1 MKTKFKKV
9 WILFIV
15 VFYIIL
21 LSNFS
26 NSSPFETWKTC
37 SQTWGQSCN
46 STTLDDSFKGAEG
59 LNGTQPNGC
68 NGTQSAGLSYPY
80 ISEVYIN
87 ATNFFPETGINVTC
101 EFVQNVG
108 GSTYFEYLWYYNTTH
123 WINIQ
128 NWTNTSSGTTFNR
141 SANFKLNSSE
151 GTNIIRCILSFNFSA
166 NSNQGMIPDECA
178 NVTYSDFYDNDD
190 VNFTITGRLT
200 YDFWNL
206 TNYTTGE
213 NISSG
218 QTFNR
223 TNLINVSAHWNKF
236 INNAWVEH
244 NGTGSWHNYTISN
257 FTGNWTNYTL
267 NLSNS
272 SEFNVTTIAI
282 NAIYAN
288 NTFSATNNTSP
299 LLYFS
304 LSAGNAPN
312 ITNFWFNYSGITTN
326 RTNKYT
332 NLTIYANVSDD
343 VGLSRVT
350 ANITY
355 PSPAGSTIVNM
366 TGDTSPGWHLWN
378 YTFGNDLHLNSTGN
392 YAVRITAFD
401 IGNQNKSSGND
412 TGSPENMNF
421 TVYSNYTLNLTSNY
435 SVFNRGENVTIQ
447 ALDVNNLTVDSVNW
461 TVNVTKINETSN
473 FTPQQTTFNY
483 TILPS
488 DPEGNYSILVNASKN
503 NNTGN
508 STWQFNVSKNF
519 SLTISTTTALSP
531 GNNLNISVYLS
542 NARGELHT
550 SLVDANI
557 TCPDGMHP
565 LTFSSGY
572 ASRLCTAPNSYNT
585 PFNITVNVTDQYNN
599 TGENYTTFTTTSAPP
614 SGGGGGGGGGGF
626 VTTPKK
632 NCTDGTFYDQCSSNR
647 PFYCSNGTLI
657 EYCSV
662 CGCNPGYGC
671 QLDGSCILA
680 KEEDFNFTIDS
691 TEIEINQG
699 EDKNIIGHLTNT
711 GNTIL
716 SLISFLNASDCCNIS
731 IPSTIDL
738 NEKEE
743 KEFTIS
749 IHVPL
754 ITSTGEYLIKIGIG
768 TELFKKEKTFK
779 VIVVQSPYYSYLSD
793 IETEL
798 KNLEM
803 EIQEYKK
810 SGVNIGNLE
819 NLLEQSKLLL
829 NNANSSI
836 SSDQINVLSNS
847 LSDIK
852 NNLNYIRSSLTPLR
866 AQVFISQNAWLI
878 SLLIVMIILTTYFV
892 PEVFMPLNK
901 IEKEMKKLR
910 NEEKVSVSS
919 RVETEKQY
927 FMRKIDEST
936 FSKIMISKQDNILKL
951 RATIK
956 EMENERTKILA
967 RAHPKEM
974 IKWFGRNIKNL
985 PKNIKN
991 LFVMLFKKIKVNL
1004 FKKVKIKMVI

>member
-1 MKTKFKKV
+1 MKTKFKKI
-9 WILFIV
+9 WILFLV
-15 VFYIIL
+15 VFYTVL
-21 LSNFS
+21 FS
-26 NSSPFETWKTC
+26 NIIFSNPSNPFETPRKC
-37 SQTWGQSCN
+37 SDIFGDCN
-46 STTLDDSFKGAEG
+46 NATINDAF
-59 LNGTQPNGC
+59 PPC
-68 NGTQSAGLSYPY
+68 NGTQNSTAYVK
-80 ISEVYIN
+80 EVYIN
-87 ATNFFPETGINVTC
+87 ASSFFYGDGINVTC
-101 EFVQNVG
+101 TFYRL
-108 GSTYFEYLWYYNTTH
+108 GSGNNTIRVWYNDTINWYLMAEWNNTTF
-123 WINIQ
+123 
-128 NWTNTSSGTTFNR
+128 SSGINYST
-141 SANFKLNSSE
+141 
-151 GTNIIRCILSFNFSA
+151 NFSM
-166 NSNQGMIPDECA
+166 NSTEGMHVVRCMIGYCAGYECNMNDECVSSGEA
-178 NVTYSDFYDNDD
+178 ERYDNDD
-190 VNFTITGRLT
+190 VNFTVTSHLT
-200 YDFWNL
+200 YNFWNL
-206 TNYTTGE
+206 TNYTNGSAIGSGANLTRDDSI
-213 NISSG
+213 NISS
-218 QTFNR
+218 NWSK
-223 TNLINVSAHWNKF
+223 NISYYS
-236 INNAWVEH
+236 IEI
-244 NGTGSWHNYTISN
+244 NGTGNYVNYTYPGS
-257 FTGNWTNYTL
+257 GNWINFTL
-267 NLSNS
+267 NLSNRTM
-272 SEFNVTTIAI
+272 FNQTNITIRS
-282 NAIYAN
+282 IYVN
-288 NTFSATNNTSP
+288 DTYSATNNTSP
-299 LLYFS
+299 ELYFN

-312 ITNFWFNYSGITTN
+312 VTNFWFNYSGITTN
-326 RTNKYT
+326 KTNKYT

-343 VGLSRVT
+343 VGLNRVI

-355 PSPAGSTIVNM
+355 PNINSTTVNM
-366 TGDTSPGWHLWN
+366 NGSSCYLPEWCIWN
-378 YTFGNDLHLNSTGN
+378 YTFGSTLHLNSTGN
-392 YAVRITAFD
+392 YTIRITAID
-401 IGNQNKSSGND
+401 IGEQNKSSGTD
-412 TGSPENMNF
+412 YPVENMNF

-435 SVFNRGENVTIQ
+435 TLYMRGENVTIQ
-447 ALDVNNLTVDSVNW
+447 ALDVNSLVVDNVNW
-461 TVNVTKINETSN
+461 TVNITKSDGTISN

-483 TILPS
+483 TIQPS
-488 DPEGNYSILVNASKN
+488 DPEGNYSIIANASKN

-508 STWQFNVSKNF
+508 STWQFNVSRNF
-519 SLTISTTTALSP
+519 SLTISTDPSSSPSKNSWVNASIAL
-531 GNNLNISVYLS
+531 Y
-542 NARGELHT
+542 NAREELYT
-550 SLVDANI
+550 PSVDANI
-557 TCPDGMHP
+557 TCVNTMYP
-565 LTFSSGY
+565 LNFSSGQ
-572 ASRLCTAPNSYNT
+572 ASYLCRSPDSYET

-599 TGENYTTFTTTSAPP
+599 TGENYKTLTTASQTITYI
-614 SGGGGGGGGGGF
+614 SGGGGGGSGYAP
-626 VTTPKK
+626 TPKK

-779 VIVVQSPYYSYLSD
+779 VIVVQSPYYNYLSD

-798 KNLEM
+798 KNLEK

-819 NLLEQSKLLL
+819 NLLEQSKLIL

-836 SSDQINVLSNS
+836 NSDQINVLANS

-901 IEKEMKKLR
+901 VEREVKKLR

-927 FMRKIDEST
+927 FMRKIDENT

-974 IKWFGRNIKNL
+974 LKWFGRSIKNL